1 MANHR
6 RKLMEGNK
14 VLFAAILFLALLQSL
29 NAASVQFPKLVNG
42 TAEPVDASRYE
53 YAIDGKTTI
62 SRTGLAQKDGQDN
75 VDPTA
80 AKFNMPTKNGD
91 GCAAT
96 NLTALTWA
104 HAVNSQKEL
113 TEALNSDIDMIEADI
128 VMGKINNTGPD
139 MPVMAHPPANNSDIS
154 LESFLQ
160 QIKKYNDGNKEKMK
174 GVKLDFKSIEVFE
187 GALKTLEDKIPE
199 MTYPIWLNADI
210 ISGPVNQNNTI
221 PVDPQ
226 RFFAGSSKFPQAVLS
241 IGWTTKWSSDFNNG
255 SYTSQEIDA
264 MILAIKANNITETGQ
279 PITFPVRA
287 GIAANSQEELH
298 DLVKA
303 INGTNTSTLT
313 IWSSQNDY
321 VDIAKLRELIFSFGF
336 DRVYLDV
343 PEEVSSQLDLG
354 REDNEDSGSENG
366 GPQGNGAEG
375 NNHALT
381 SLVNFSLISAGLYLF
396 SLYLEKLRL

>member
-1 MANHR
+1 MLR
-6 RKLMEGNK
+6 RKSASS
-14 VLFAAILFLALLQSL
+14 FPALLQSL

-42 TAEPVDASRYE
+42 TTEPVNVSRYE
-53 YAIDGKTTI
+53 YTVDGTTTSI
-62 SRTGLAQKDGQDN
+62 SLSNTAGKDGQDN
-75 VDPTA
+75 EEVNTI
-80 AKFNMPTKNGD
+80 KFNMPSKNGD
-91 GCAAT
+91 GSGSAT

-113 TEALNSDIDMIEADI
+113 TDALNSDIDMIEADI
-128 VMGKINNTGPD
+128 VMGKINDTGPD
-139 MPVMAHPPANNSDIS
+139 MPVMAHPPANSSDIS
-154 LESFLQ
+154 LDSFLE
-160 QIKKYNDGNKEKMK
+160 QIKLYNDEHKEKMK

-187 GALKTLEDKIPE
+187 GALKTLEAKIPE

-241 IGWTTKWSSDFNNG
+241 IGWTTQWSSAANNG
-255 SYTSQEIDA
+255 SYTPQEIAA
-264 MILAIKANNITETGQ
+264 MIYAIKENNVTDSGQ

-287 GIAANSQEELH
+287 GIAANSQDELH

-303 INGTNTSTLT
+303 VNGTNNSTLT

-321 VDIAKLRELIFSFGF
+321 VDIAKLRQLIFSFGF

-343 PEEVSSQLDLG
+343 PEELSSQLDLG
-354 REDNEDSGSENG
+354 RQDDDNDDGNDNGS
-366 GPQGNGAEG
+366 GNGAVAT
-375 NNHALT
+375 NTTLT

-396 SLYLEKLRL
+396 SLYLEKIRL

>member
-1 MANHR
+1 MKS
-6 RKLMEGNK
+6 KLDYTSEMLRLKPLNG
-14 VLFAAILFLALLQSL
+14 FPPLLHSL
-29 NAASVQFPKLVNG
+29 NAATTVKFPKLVNE
-42 TAEPVDASRYE
+42 TAEASNVSRYE
-53 YAIDGKTTI
+53 YTVDGRAATA
-62 SRTGLAQKDGQDN
+62 SRLGAAGKDIA
-75 VDPTA
+75 THL
-80 AKFNMPTKNGD
+80 NMSTRSGES
-91 GCAAT
+91 AT

-113 TEALNSDIDMIEADI
+113 TDALQSDIDMIEADI

-139 MPVMAHPPANNSDIS
+139 MPVMAHPPANSSDIS
-154 LESFLQ
+154 LDSFLQ
-160 QIKKYNDGNKEKMK
+160 QIKIYNDENAEKMK

-187 GALKTLEDKIPE
+187 GALKTLEAKIPE

-226 RFFAGSSKFPQAVLS
+226 RFFAGSSQFPQAVLS
-241 IGWTTKWSSDFNNG
+241 IGWTTRWSSDYNNG
-255 SYTSQEIDA
+255 SYTHQEIDA
-264 MILAIKANNITETGQ
+264 MVVAIRTNNVTETGQ

-298 DLVKA
+298 HLVKA
-303 INGTNTSTLT
+303 VNGTNNSTLT

-321 VDIAKLRELIFSFGF
+321 VDVAKLRELIFSFGF

-343 PEEVSSQLDLG
+343 PEELSSQLNLG
-354 REDNEDSGSENG
+354 RTENG
-366 GPQGNGAEG
+366 GGGNDGNGGSGNGAATSSP
-375 NNHALT
+375 ALT

-396 SLYLEKLRL
+396 SLYWDKIRL